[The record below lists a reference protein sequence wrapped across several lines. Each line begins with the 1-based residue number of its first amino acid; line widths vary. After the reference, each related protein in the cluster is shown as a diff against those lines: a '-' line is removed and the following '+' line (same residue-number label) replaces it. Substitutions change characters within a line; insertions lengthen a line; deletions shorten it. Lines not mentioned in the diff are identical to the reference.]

1 MDDRFIF
8 TNCIGTFLFEN
19 GKVSDK
25 LLFSDVQAANKIL
38 KDNGWTEEEKKL
50 ASKVEGKILFLG
62 IKNKKPDNVAFTND
76 VRKLSLAGKALSQ
89 YDAETAKATI
99 SMAKVVVK
107 ESVHSDELAIQ
118 AISAIQDLDKVLSI
132 LTKRLREWYGLQNP
146 ESALNVS
153 DSQRLVNE
161 VLEGGSVSRMQA
173 KLNNADRAE
182 IKELAGKITGLMQL
196 RSTHEK
202 YLEARM
208 KETCPNLV
216 SVAGASIGAK
226 LLRAAGSLKSLAT
239 MPASTL
245 QLLGAERAMFNF
257 LRKKSKKMPRFG
269 ILHEHRLIAASVQK
283 KKGKAARLLAD
294 KISIAARVDY
304 FRGDFVGDRL
314 LKEVE
319 SKIK

>member
-1 MDDRFIF
+1 MEDRFIF

-19 GKVSDK
+19 GKVSEK
-25 LLFSDVQAANKIL
+25 ISFSEPSAANKIL
-38 KDNGWTEEEKKL
+38 QNGGWTEEEKKL
-50 ASKVEGKILFLG
+50 AAKANGKILFLG
-62 IKNKKPDNVAFTND
+62 IKNRKPENVVFTND
-76 VRKLSLAGKALSQ
+76 VRKLILVGKELSRH
-89 YDAETAKATI
+89 DSEIRSAII
-99 SMAKVVVK
+99 SMAKLAVK
-107 ESVHSDELAIQ
+107 ESVGPDELAIQ
-118 AISAIQDLDKVLSI
+118 AISAVQDLDKVLGI

-161 VLEGGSVSRMQA
+161 VLEGGSVSGMQA

-196 RSTHEK
+196 RNTHEK

-208 KETCPNLV
+208 NETCPNLT

-226 LLRAAGSLKSLAT
+226 LLHAAGSLKSLAT

-269 ILHEHRLIAASVQK
+269 ILHEHRFIASSNQK
-283 KKGKAARLLAD
+283 KKGKVARLLAD
-294 KISIAARVDY
+294 KISIAVRVDY
-304 FRGDFVGDRL
+304 FKGDFVGDKL

-319 SKIK
+319 GKIK